1 MSTPNIKKT
10 QKSCVNIS
18 LNLVSMSLNVNNLTY
33 LIKIQCTCLF
43 LTKQLTPYTLGTDRF

>member
-1 MSTPNIKKT
+1 MSTLNRKKP